1 MRTCQGRWEMNEEI
15 IDIDPSTGGKVH
27 FDPALNGVSPF
38 FLKRHHTSVGQVVDE
53 LSTTLGQVSVASS
66 AGGIR

>member
-1 MRTCQGRWEMNEEI
+1 MDEEI
-15 IDIDPSTGGKVH
+15 IDIDPSAVGKVN
-27 FDPALNGVSPF
+27 FDPTLDGVSTF
-38 FLKRHHTSVGQVVDE
+38 CLKRHHTSVGQVVDE

>member
-1 MRTCQGRWEMNEEI
+1 MDEEI
-15 IDIDPSTGGKVH
+15 KDIDPSAVGKVN
-27 FDPALNGVSPF
+27 FDPTLDGVSPF